1 MNEFLQPE
9 EFCVDDIFK
18 GKYLIPVYQ
27 RPYRWGEK
35 QVKQLLKDIEDA
47 YSCFLVGETANADD
61 SVLFAGTIFIKL
73 ERNVRNEY
81 NVYTVVDGQQRIT
94 TITLLMMVVLNKLY
108 LDNSEDDVVGEIRN
122 YLWKKEER
130 KNNKDLP
137 VLTLGNI
144 DHDIMQS
151 LLNELFARRDIVK
164 IAQERLE
171 NTTSEIE
178 INLLSNLL
186 TISNYISEISN
197 KWDLLSYIDFIKFN
211 VKVVSIKISTN
222 MVKLFSIFESINS
235 KGKPLD
241 EIDLIKSY
249 IFQHL
254 DQEDY
259 SEYLDKWGELIKL
272 TNDKLNEYLIIFI
285 RGNISYYKTSIYLD
299 NFRTL
304 ATGSFMSYYGCTEL
318 SEVLK
323 SFINDMLDQVKFYNM
338 LTDYNLLKNNGV
350 SEKSVAFFRMNN
362 LAKYSTTNSLYFKLL
377 SLRGAQR
384 LDDKRF
390 DFIVEYAFRFILT
403 YQTIS
408 SRESKHAINV
418 FSDIQNEIYNIA
430 KTQSS
435 TDIVDDHL
443 VNSIKYIINKRIYDN
458 AINNESLKSS
468 IHNTM
473 TFKKNKNVVKLL
485 LAYLLEL
492 NEENAADYLKINA
505 ILSLGDGIH
514 VDHTAPQSPKS
525 TDDGFKY
532 YQDGDFMILKPG
544 QDFTENPNIERMPV
558 EDFLSEYIHR
568 FGNLRLEWAN
578 DNIKKS
584 NKLIKLEEFD
594 YLFNCNK
601 HIKDRENSLIDKI
614 IKSGFLISTDN
625 YDFSPSD
632 IKAKRRI
639 EVTSDNTDNLS
650 LKDYYPIGYSLFGT
664 YFPLSYF
671 SYRQFVIELFD
682 ELYELEKD
690 RLVELANEHFH
701 PTSSDRAYISN
712 EKSDIRVPYVLGNAV
727 YIETNLSSDYSI
739 YFAFRVLDEM
749 GLERSDLSITL
760 EEK

>member
-9 EFCVDDIFK
+9 EFSVDDIFK
-18 GKYLIPVYQ
+18 GQYLIPVYQ
-27 RPYRWGEK
+27 RPYRWGDK
-35 QVKQLLKDIEDA
+35 QVKQLLKDIDSA
-47 YSCFLVGETANADD
+47 YSCFLTEDTTNADD

-94 TITLLMMVVLNKLY
+94 TMTLLLMVVLNKLY

-122 YLWKKEER
+122 YLWKKEDR
-130 KNNKDLP
+130 KNSKDLP

-151 LLNELFARRDIVK
+151 LLNELFAKRDIVK
-164 IAQERLE
+164 IAQERLD
-171 NTTSEIE
+171 NTTSDIE

-186 TISNYISEISN
+186 TISDYITSITN
-197 KWDLLSYIDFIKFN
+197 KWNLLNYIDFIKYN
-211 VKVVSIKISTN
+211 IKVISIKISTN

-259 SEYLDKWGELIKL
+259 GEYLDKWGNLIKL
-272 TNDKLNEYLIIFI
+272 TNDKLNDYLIVYI

-304 ATGSFMSYYGCTEL
+304 STGAFTSYYGRTEL

-323 SFINDMLDQVKFYNM
+323 AFINDMLDKVKYYNM
-338 LTDYNLLKNNGV
+338 LTDYDLLKKNGV
-350 SEKSVAFFRMNN
+350 SEKSIAYFRMNN
-362 LAKYSTTNSLYFKLL
+362 LAKYNHTSSLYFKLL
-377 SLRGAQR
+377 SLRGNQ
-384 LDDKRF
+384 LDDKKF
-390 DFIVEYAFRFILT
+390 DFLVEYAFRFILT
-403 YQTIS
+403 FQTIS
-408 SRESKHAINV
+408 SRESKQTINV

-435 TDIVDDHL
+435 TNVVDDHL
-443 VNSIKYIINKRIYDN
+443 IDSIKYIINKRIFDN
-458 AINNESLKSS
+458 AISNESLKNS

-473 TFKKNKNVVKLL
+473 TYNKNRNVVKLL
-485 LAYLLEL
+485 LTYLLEL
-492 NEENAADYLKINA
+492 NDKYEADYLKINA
-505 ILSLGDGIH
+505 VLSLGSGIH
-514 VDHTAPQSPKS
+514 VDHIAPQSPNAS
-525 TDDGFKY
+525 DDGFKY
-532 YQDGDFMILKPG
+532 YQDGDFMMLKPG
-544 QDFTENPNIERMPV
+544 QDFTENSSVERMPI
-558 EDFLSEYIHR
+558 EDFLSEYLHR
-568 FGNLRLEWAN
+568 FGNLRLEWSN

-584 NKLIKLEEFD
+584 NSLIKLEEFD
-594 YLFNCNK
+594 YLFNCNT
-601 HIKDRENSLIDKI
+601 HIKSREVALIDRI
-614 IKSGFLISTDN
+614 INSGLLISTDN

-632 IKAKRRI
+632 IKAKRRV
-639 EVTSDNTDNLS
+639 EVTSDNIES
-650 LKDYYPIGYSLFGT
+650 LTYKDYYPIGYSLFGT
-664 YFPLSYF
+664 YTPLNNY
-671 SYRQFVIELFD
+671 SYRQFVTELFD
-682 ELYELEKD
+682 VLYDLEKD
-690 RLVELANEHFH
+690 RLVELATEHFH
-701 PTSSDRAYISN
+701 PTSSDRPYISN
-712 EKSDIRVPYVLGNAV
+712 EKSNIRTPYVLGNSV

-749 GLERSDLSITL
+749 GLDRSDLIITL